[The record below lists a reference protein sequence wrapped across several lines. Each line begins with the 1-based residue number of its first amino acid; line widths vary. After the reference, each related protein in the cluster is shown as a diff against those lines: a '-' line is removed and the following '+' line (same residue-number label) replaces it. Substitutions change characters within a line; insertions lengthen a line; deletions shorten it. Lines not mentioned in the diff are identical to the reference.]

1 MITLDAVTIC
11 SCNRL
16 KKVWKFQVIES
27 STNYVKCV
35 KQKLNILLFK
45 LKSVERSEALSHYN
59 RMRQCHPT
67 WSDMILGFIIY
78 WNFLIQGKETFS
90 LKYRFETFS
99 RQNGNSCATTL
110 WQSVVE
116 PKLEK
121 V

>member
-45 LKSVERSEALSHYN
+45 LKSVKRSEALSHYN

-67 WSDMILGFIIY
+67 WSAMILGFIIY
-78 WNFLIQGKETFS
+78 RNFLIQGKETF
-90 LKYRFETFS
+90 FS
-99 RQNGNSCATTL
+99 QI
-110 WQSVVE
+110 
-116 PKLEK
+116 
-121 V
+121 